1 MSYED
6 RLDKLKDI
14 KTENYIWLIY
24 IGIIILSFYA
34 NSKEKEYIL
43 YNDFKSKKEYQNLL
57 ITIFSIL
64 LVIYYYFAKDSYD
77 DLINLDENETDKK
90 KFLTLLSFI
99 GSALILIS
107 GIIFLGIAIVDDNID
122 VEIAFN

>member
-34 NSKEKEYIL
+34 NSKEK
-43 YNDFKSKKEYQNLL
+43 
-57 ITIFSIL
+57 
-64 LVIYYYFAKDSYD
+64 
-77 DLINLDENETDKK
+77 
-90 KFLTLLSFI
+90 
-99 GSALILIS
+99 
-107 GIIFLGIAIVDDNID
+107 
-122 VEIAFN
+122 

>member
-57 ITIFSIL
+57 ITIFSLL

-90 KFLTLLSFI
+90 KFLTFLSFI

>member
-90 KFLTLLSFI
+90 KFLTFLSFI

>member
-34 NSKEKEYIL
+34 NSNEKEYIL

-57 ITIFSIL
+57 INIFIIL
-64 LVIYYYFAKDSYD
+64 LVIYYYVSKDSYD

-107 GIIFLGIAIVDDNID
+107 GIIFLGISIVDDNID